1 MNKIANEFMD
11 EWPDCDW
18 GTAEDVSEY
27 MLGKVL
33 AVVDTYISANNND
46 ETVQMLYQL
55 RDSIEDLI

>member
-1 MNKIANEFMD
+1 MNGLIAIG
-11 EWPDCDW
+11 

-27 MLGKVL
+27 MLNKVL

-55 RDSIEDLI
+55 RDSIEELI